1 MKIGYCTW
9 GMPKVPID
17 TIVPFLAELGYDG
30 IEPTVIP
37 GYTIEM
43 YGMDRAERRRVV
55 HLIRD
60 HGLEMPAVAGHT
72 SLVET
77 DPEKH
82 AANFKRL
89 TDTIDLCVEWAA
101 EGVVTGHD
109 GPPALDTTAGGKP
122 EEWDE
127 LRPLLIDRIGALVD
141 YGASRGVAIAMEPH
155 YATSISTPERM
166 LDLIDA
172 IHSPYLQINFD
183 ISHFNIQGYSIADSV
198 RMMAPRTAHTHVKDE
213 RGQVPDFDF
222 LIPGE
227 GEFDYVT
234 YLQEMEKA
242 GYTGHITAEISIMVQ
257 RRPDYDALD
266 AAAQTYRVL
275 AAAFEQAGIARPAR
289 A

>member
-9 GMPKVPID
+9 GMPTVPID
-17 TIVPFLAELGYDG
+17 TIVPFLAQLGYDG

-37 GYTIEM
+37 GYTIEL
-43 YGMDRAERRRVV
+43 YSMDRAERRRVAQ
-55 HLIRD
+55 LIRD
-60 HGLEMPAVAGHT
+60 HNLELPAIAGHT
-72 SLVET
+72 SLVEM

-89 TDTIDLCVEWAA
+89 TDTIDLAVEWAA

-109 GPPALDTTAGGKP
+109 GPPALDTTGGGKTN
-122 EEWDE
+122 EWE
-127 LRPLLIDRIGALVD
+127 QLKPLLIDRIGALVE
-141 YGASRGVAIAMEPH
+141 YGAARGVTIAMEPH
-155 YATSISTPERM
+155 YASSISTPEQM
-166 LDLIDA
+166 LELIAA
-172 IHSPYLQINFD
+172 INSPYLKVNFD

-198 RMMAPRTAHTHVKDE
+198 RMMAPVSIHTHIKDE

-234 YLQEMEKA
+234 YLKEMEKA

-257 RRPDYDALD
+257 RRPNYDPLD
-266 AAAQTYRVL
+266 AAVQTYRVM
-275 AAAFEQAGIARPAR
+275 AAAFEQAGIARR
-289 A
+289 

>member
-9 GMPKVPID
+9 GMPTVPID
-17 TIVPFLAELGYDG
+17 TIVPFLAQLGYDG

-37 GYTIEM
+37 GYTIEL
-43 YGMDRAERRRVV
+43 YSMDRAERGRVAQM
-55 HLIRD
+55 IRD

-72 SLVET
+72 PLVET
-77 DPEKH
+77 DPAKH
-82 AANFKRL
+82 ATNFKRL
-89 TDTIDLCVEWAA
+89 TDTIDLCVEWAG
-101 EGVVTGHD
+101 EGVVTGHA

-122 EEWDE
+122 EEWDA
-127 LRPLLIDRIGALVD
+127 LKPLLIDRIGALVE

-166 LDLIDA
+166 LELIEA
-172 IHSPYLQINFD
+172 IGSPYLQINFD

-198 RMMAPRTAHTHVKDE
+198 RMMAPATIHTHVKDE

-234 YLQEMEKA
+234 YLQEMAQA

-257 RRPDYDALD
+257 RRADYDPL
-266 AAAQTYRVL
+266 AAAEQTYRVL
-275 AAAFEQAGIARPAR
+275 AAAFEQAGIAR
-289 A
+289 